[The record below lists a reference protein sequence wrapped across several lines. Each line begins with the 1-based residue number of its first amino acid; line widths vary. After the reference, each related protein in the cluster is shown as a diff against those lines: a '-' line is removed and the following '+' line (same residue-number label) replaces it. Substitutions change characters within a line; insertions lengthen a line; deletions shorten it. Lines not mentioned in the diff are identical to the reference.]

1 MTSVIVYD
9 YATFSP
15 SLTGSEFLT
24 VTQSGFLQTSTGTS
38 VTATN
43 SGSEI
48 GSMSVYGV
56 INNVAIGNARI
67 LDFDGAEF
75 NVLIGASGSV
85 SSTGSNN
92 SHGLMMD
99 VSDRSMII
107 NHGSISATWYGI
119 HVNQTSA
126 NAVLNLTNTGTISA
140 QHAVSLDIDGIA
152 NIRNSGH
159 IDAGSMGVY
168 IRARETSFTE
178 FLNSGTVTSSATAI
192 YSYSAN
198 ETSVEFDLQNT
209 GTIAGNG
216 YGVAVSGSN
225 TTAKIL
231 NAGTISA
238 GSSAIYSLNSE
249 MDIVNTGDIIGDV
262 TLNVANDRIVNSGLI
277 QGEVY
282 LGAGDDVLDTRGGTI
297 TNTIFGESGNDVF
310 FIDQSTVNIFE
321 YLNDGTDLVYSAASS
336 YTLAPNIENL
346 VLLGSDDINGFGN
359 SLGNELFGND
369 GNNRLGG
376 RGGNDTIA
384 GGGGADTLMGGTGN
398 DSVNGDDGNDRI
410 SLGTG
415 NDEGIGGNG
424 DDVVQGS
431 LGNDLV
437 TGGNGADTLLGN
449 QGADTLQ
456 GGNGDDLLIGGT
468 GQDMMAGGNGGDVFL
483 FRLQG
488 DSKIGSHD
496 RIFDFDVTEDRLDL
510 SPLGIQDINL
520 LSTFSY
526 GGAPSVRTTEIGSST
541 QIFIDLDG
549 LGGADMRID
558 LSGTTGL
565 GVEDFIL

>member
-1 MTSVIVYD
+1 MAFLLIDSYTTLPQAMFGSDTMTI
-9 YATFSP
+9 
-15 SLTGSEFLT
+15 
-24 VTQSGFLQTSTGTS
+24 TQDGFLQTLSGTSISVTQTNGELGQLQVLGTVTNNSSFYGDILEFDGQNFNVFIGQTGTLSSTGNSSSAFQFDITGSSRIVNHGVIS
-38 VTATN
+38 VTGAAIDITQSGSSAIQHIYNSGQIFGASGMDIALTRFAYIHNTGTVHATYRAIDISTSSSTFLDLTN
-43 SGSEI
+43 SGEI
-48 GSMSVYGV
+48 YSKG
-56 INNVAIGNARI
+56 
-67 LDFDGAEF
+67 DGLYF
-75 NVLIGASGSV
+75 
-85 SSTGSNN
+85 SSTS
-92 SHGLMMD
+92 
-99 VSDRSMII
+99 
-107 NHGSISATWYGI
+107 
-119 HVNQTSA
+119 TSA
-126 NAVLNLTNTGTISA
+126 PDVDILNSGTISA
-140 QHAVSLDIDGIA
+140 HGMALRFGGDDNRVKL
-152 NIRNSGH
+152 
-159 IDAGSMGVY
+159 
-168 IRARETSFTE
+168 
-178 FLNSGTVTSSATAI
+178 LNSGEIFGDWYAI
-192 YSYSAN
+192 YSPGSN
-198 ETSVEFDLQNT
+198 SHQIEN
-209 GTIAGNG
+209 AGN
-216 YGVAVSGSN
+216 
-225 TTAKIL
+225 IH
-231 NAGTISA
+231 GT
-238 GSSAIYSLNSE
+238 
-249 MDIVNTGDIIGDV
+249 V
-262 TLNVANDRIVNSGLI
+262 TLGTGNDTLVNSGLI
-277 QGEVY
+277 QGSVSM
-282 LGAGDDVLDTRGGTI
+282 GAGNDVVDLRHGTVTGTVYGG
-297 TNTIFGESGNDVF
+297 SGNDTYY
-310 FIDQSTVNIFE
+310 IDQQGVRIVEFSSV
-321 YLNDGTDLVYSAASS
+321 GTDVVRSLVNH
-336 YTLAPNIENL
+336 TLQRNFEHL
-346 VLLGSDDINGFGN
+346 VLDGADDINGFGN
-359 SLGNELFGND
+359 ELGNQLNGND
-369 GNNRLGG
+369 GNNRIGG
-376 RGGNDTIA
+376 RGGNDTLY

-488 DSKIGSHD
+488 DSRIGSHD

-565 GVEDFIL
+565 GVEDFIF